1 MEHLQGMHKMLT
13 SPKLTKL
20 LTVLLLLST
29 TPTYANIGQVA
40 ESKGDST
47 IKRDNTAYT
56 GEVGLGL
63 EMNDNV
69 VTADGKLRLDFVDDT
84 RVDVTENSRM
94 TIDEFI
100 YDPNTQQGALSMRA
114 TLGAVRYASGQ
125 IAKNSRQRVNIRTP
139 SATINVRGTDFM
151 MIVDEIGGSMITL
164 LPSCNASGDC
174 IIGEISVSSDVGTVI
189 MNQAFQTTVVPH
201 SGATPGP
208 TVLLDLPENM
218 LNSMLIIRK
227 ESPYDAELERQFP
240 VTNLLDIDFLKFDE
254 LDKDPLIEGI
264 KSIWVTDLDNTTY
277 LGSEFYDE
285 MARQLAEILA
295 QWFDELTVQNAAFF
309 EEKFL
314 GLDPDTNIFYD
325 EEYPY
330 FILRRKEGDQHFFQ
344 LRLSQGHSYSVD
356 MQQGGFS
363 NYGYRVG
370 VGGANSI
377 TIRQN
382 DF

>member
-69 VTADGKLRLDFVDDT
+69 VTAAGKLRLDFVDDT

-164 LPSCNASGDC
+164 LPSCDTSGDC

-208 TVLLDLPENM
+208 TVLLDLPEHM

-254 LDKDPLIEGI
+254 LDKDPLVEGI

-285 MARQLAEILA
+285 MARQLAQILA

-325 EEYPY
+325 EQYP
-330 FILRRKEGDQHFFQ
+330 FNIVRRAEGDQHFFQ
-344 LRLSQGHSYSVD
+344 LRLSQENSYSVD

-363 NYGYRVG
+363 NYGYKVG

>member
-1 MEHLQGMHKMLT
+1 MELSQGMHKMLT

-20 LTVLLLLST
+20 LVTLLLLST
-29 TPTYANIGQVA
+29 TPLYANIGQVA
-40 ESKGDST
+40 ESQGGST
-47 IKRDNTAYT
+47 IKRDKENFV

-63 EMNDNV
+63 EMNDSV
-69 VTADGKLRLDFVDDT
+69 VTTNGKLRLDFVDDT

-94 TIDEFI
+94 IIDEFI
-100 YDPNTQQGALSMRA
+100 YDPATQTGALNMRA

-164 LPSCNASGDC
+164 LPSCDNTGDC

-218 LNSMLIIRK
+218 LTAMLIIRR
-227 ESPYDAELERQFP
+227 EDPYDAELERQFP

-314 GLDPDTNIFYD
+314 GLDPETNIFYD

-330 FILRRKEGDQHFFQ
+330 FILRREEGDQHFFQ

-363 NYGYRVG
+363 NYGYKVG

>member
-63 EMNDNV
+63 EMDDNV

-94 TIDEFI
+94 IIDEFI

-164 LPSCNASGDC
+164 LPSCDTSGDC

-208 TVLLDLPENM
+208 TVLLDLPEHM

-254 LDKDPLIEGI
+254 LDKDPLVEGI

-285 MARQLAEILA
+285 MARQLAQILA

-325 EEYPY
+325 EQYP
-330 FILRRKEGDQHFFQ
+330 FNIVRRAEGDQHFFQ
-344 LRLSQGHSYSVD
+344 LRLSQENSYSVD

-363 NYGYRVG
+363 NYGYKVG

>member
-1 MEHLQGMHKMLT
+1 MEIQLILR
-13 SPKLTKL
+13 SLISA
-20 LTVLLLLST
+20 LLLLA
-29 TPTYANIGQVA
+29 TPVYSNIGEIA

-47 IKRDNTAYT
+47 IKRDKTAYT

-69 VTADGKLRLDFVDDT
+69 VTGKGRLRLDFVDDT

-100 YDPNTQQGALSMRA
+100 YDPATQKGALSMKA

-151 MIVDEIGGSMITL
+151 MIVDEIGGSMVTL
-164 LPSCNASGDC
+164 LPSCDMSGAC
-174 IIGEISVSSDVGTVI
+174 VIGEIEVESDAGTVI
-189 MNQAFQTTVVPH
+189 MNQAYQTTVVAH
-201 SGATPGP
+201 AGATPARP
-208 TVLLDLPENM
+208 VILDLPEDM
-218 LNSMLIIRK
+218 LNSMLIVRK
-227 ESPYDAELERQFP
+227 VSPYTEEIERQYP

-254 LDKDPLIEGI
+254 LDKDPLIESI
-264 KSIWVTDLDNTTY
+264 KNIWVTDLDNTTY
-277 LGSEFYDE
+277 LDEEFYDA

-295 QWFDELTVQNAAFF
+295 QWFDELMTQNKLFF

-330 FILRRKEGDQHFFQ
+330 FIVRRAEGDQHFFQ
-344 LRLSQGHSYSVD
+344 LRLSQSHSYSVD
-356 MQQGGFS
+356 IVQGAFS
-363 NYGYRVG
+363 NYGYQVG
-370 VGGANSI
+370 VGGVNSI
-377 TIRQN
+377 TINQN
-382 DF
+382 DY

>member
-1 MEHLQGMHKMLT
+1 MERLRGMHKMLT

-20 LTVLLLLST
+20 LAVLLFLST

-63 EMNDNV
+63 EMDDNV

-94 TIDEFI
+94 IIDEFI

-164 LPSCNASGDC
+164 LPSCDTSGDC

-254 LDKDPLIEGI
+254 LDKDPLVEAI

-277 LGSEFYDE
+277 LNSEFYDE
-285 MARQLAEILA
+285 MDRQLAQILA

-325 EEYPY
+325 EQYP
-330 FILRRKEGDQHFFQ
+330 FNILRRAEGDQHFFQ
-344 LRLSQGHSYSVD
+344 LRLSQENSYSVD

-363 NYGYRVG
+363 NYGYKVG

>member
-1 MEHLQGMHKMLT
+1 MLT

-20 LTVLLLLST
+20 LAVLLFLSA

-94 TIDEFI
+94 IIDEFI

-164 LPSCNASGDC
+164 LPSCNTSGDC

-208 TVLLDLPENM
+208 TVLLDLPEDM
-218 LNSMLIIRK
+218 LNSMLIIRR
-227 ESPYDAELERQFP
+227 EDPYDAELERQFP

-254 LDKDPLIEGI
+254 LDKDPLVEGI

-277 LGSEFYDE
+277 LNSEFYDE

-295 QWFDELTVQNAAFF
+295 QWFDELMVQNAAFF

-314 GLDPDTNIFYD
+314 GLDPETNIFYD

-330 FILRRKEGDQHFFQ
+330 FVVSRAEGDQHFFQ

-363 NYGYRVG
+363 NYGYKVG

-377 TIRQN
+377 TINQN
-382 DF
+382 DY

>member
-1 MEHLQGMHKMLT
+1 MERLRGMHKMLT

-20 LTVLLLLST
+20 LAVLLFLSA
-29 TPTYANIGQVA
+29 TPTYANIGQIA

-94 TIDEFI
+94 IIDEFI

-164 LPSCNASGDC
+164 LPSCNTSGDC

-208 TVLLDLPENM
+208 TVLLDLPEDM
-218 LNSMLIIRK
+218 LNSMLIIRR
-227 ESPYDAELERQFP
+227 EDPYDAELERQFP

-254 LDKDPLIEGI
+254 LDKDPLVEGI

-277 LGSEFYDE
+277 LNSEFYDE

-295 QWFDELTVQNAAFF
+295 QWFDELMVQNAAFF

-314 GLDPDTNIFYD
+314 GLDPETNIFYD

-330 FILRRKEGDQHFFQ
+330 FVVSRAEGDQHFFQ

-363 NYGYRVG
+363 NYGYKVG